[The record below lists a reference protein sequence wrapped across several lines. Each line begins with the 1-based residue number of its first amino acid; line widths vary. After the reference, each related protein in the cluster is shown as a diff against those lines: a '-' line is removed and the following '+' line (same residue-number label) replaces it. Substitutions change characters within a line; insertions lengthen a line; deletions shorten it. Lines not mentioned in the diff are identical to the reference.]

1 LWAKPSLESGR
12 FWGQNIWKARL
23 FAKTG
28 VQKEQLCV
36 LGFAIY
42 SPFFRAFGKAVSTS
56 GCKLLPFRD
65 HFLAFSVD
73 TGKAMS

>member
-1 LWAKPSLESGR
+1 LG
-12 FWGQNIWKARL
+12 GQNLWKARL

-28 VQKEQLCV
+28 PQKQQLRV

-42 SPFFRAFGKAVSTS
+42 SPFSELLERLLSTS
-56 GCKLLPFRD
+56 ECKLLPFRD